1 MRGRKRERKREKA
14 REIFFPLPLTPLVKK
29 KTNKTKKILRAI
41 RAAVLTTALEDQKR
55 GDGSNSTANDDNDK
69 SIYRGARN
77 YSDHNAGFRRNL
89 DAATAAAGGGKAA
102 GSHGPLRASV
112 HARMS
117 VRFDYQPDI
126 CKDYKETGYC
136 GFGDACKF
144 LHDRGDH
151 KSGWQIDREWEAK
164 QKKEA
169 EDKKKRE
176 EGIFV
181 DNGGGEEG
189 EEGKDGE
196 DKDEAGLPFAC
207 LSCKRP
213 WATGNA
219 DEKREEVAADP
230 VVTRCGHHFCE
241 ACALRNAASDPKCPV
256 CGKAHGGTFNV
267 AREIV
272 RKLARSGRGG

>member
-1 MRGRKRERKREKA
+1 MEERGARERGLSSWFLRIA
-14 REIFFPLPLTPLVKK
+14 HNDKK
-29 KTNKTKKILRAI
+29 KHSNRAI
-41 RAAVLTTALEDQKR
+41 RAAVLTNALEDQKR
-55 GDGSNSTANDDNDK
+55 GDGASIDDETNADK
-69 SIYRGARN
+69 SIYKGARN

-151 KSGWQIDREWEAK
+151 KSGWQIDKEWDAK
-164 QKKEA
+164 QKKEV

-176 EGIFV
+176 AGIF
-181 DNGGGEEG
+181 DDE
-189 EEGKDGE
+189 E
-196 DKDEAGLPFAC
+196 DKDRDKDEDGLPFAC

-213 WATGNA
+213 WATGSGE
-219 DEKREEVAADP
+219 EKREEVAADP
-230 VVTRCGHHFCE
+230 VVTKCGHHFCE
-241 ACALRNAASDPKCPV
+241 GCALKNAASDPKCPV
-256 CGKAHGGTFNV
+256 CGKPHGGTFNV
-267 AREIV
+267 AREIA

>member
-1 MRGRKRERKREKA
+1 
-14 REIFFPLPLTPLVKK
+14 
-29 KTNKTKKILRAI
+29 
-41 RAAVLTTALEDQKR
+41 
-55 GDGSNSTANDDNDK
+55 
-69 SIYRGARN
+69 
-77 YSDHNAGFRRNL
+77 
-89 DAATAAAGGGKAA
+89 
-102 GSHGPLRASV
+102 
-112 HARMS
+112 MS
-117 VRFDYQPDI
+117 VRFDYQPDV

-151 KSGWQIDREWEAK
+151 KSGWQIDREWEEK

-176 EGIFV
+176 AGIF
-181 DNGGGEEG
+181 DDDGADREGGER
-189 EEGKDGE
+189 EGKDE
-196 DKDEAGLPFAC
+196 DGLPFAC

-213 WATGNA
+213 WATAG
-219 DEKREEVAADP
+219 ERREEGLAAFDP

-272 RKLARSGRGG
+272 RKLARGSGRGG

>member
-1 MRGRKRERKREKA
+1 MKNQK
-14 REIFFPLPLTPLVKK
+14 
-29 KTNKTKKILRAI
+29 KTKKTRHRAI
-41 RAAVLTTALEDQKR
+41 RAAVLTNALGDQTKR
-55 GDGSNSTANDDNDK
+55 NDGPSDEQKGDNT
-69 SIYRGARN
+69 SIYTGARN
-77 YSDHNAGFRRNL
+77 YSDHNAGFRRHL

-151 KSGWQIDREWEAK
+151 KSGWQIDKEWEAK
-164 QKKEA
+164 QQKEA
-169 EDKKKRE
+169 EDRKRREAGIFDDE
-176 EGIFV
+176 EGRA
-181 DNGGGEEG
+181 GGEG
-189 EEGKDGE
+189 NDE
-196 DKDEAGLPFAC
+196 DGLPFAC
-207 LSCKRP
+207 LGCKRP
-213 WATGNA
+213 WAAGGEGERR
-219 DEKREEVAADP
+219 DEVAADP

-241 ACALRNAASDPKCPV
+241 ACALRNASSDPKCPV
-256 CGKAHGGTFNV
+256 CGKPHGGTFNV

-272 RKLARSGRGG
+272 RKLGRGKRGAL

>member
-1 MRGRKRERKREKA
+1 MTRKTKKPAKRK
-14 REIFFPLPLTPLVKK
+14 KK
-29 KTNKTKKILRAI
+29 KTRRAI
-41 RAAVLTTALEDQKR
+41 RAAVLTNALEDQKR
-55 GDGSNSTANDDNDK
+55 DGGAANDDESNGDGGK

-176 EGIFV
+176 EGIF
-181 DNGGGEEG
+181 DGDDGDGEGGEAAAG
-189 EEGKDGE
+189 
-196 DKDEAGLPFAC
+196 KDEAGLPFAC

-213 WATGNA
+213 WATGSA
-219 DEKREEVAADP
+219 GEKREEVAADP

-272 RKLARSGRGG
+272 RKLARSGRG

>member
-1 MRGRKRERKREKA
+1 VREEREERRVRERGASRS
-14 REIFFPLPLTPLVKK
+14 FLFSFPLSPLRKK
-29 KTNKTKKILRAI
+29 KSRKLQKIPSNHRAI
-41 RAAVLTTALEDQKR
+41 RAAVLTNALDDRKGSDGGPSNEDSK
-55 GDGSNSTANDDNDK
+55 AK
-69 SIYRGARN
+69 SIYTGARN

-112 HARMS
+112 HARMT

-151 KSGWQIDREWEAK
+151 KSGWQIDKEWEAK

-169 EDKKKRE
+169 EDKKRRE
-176 EGIFV
+176 AGIF
-181 DNGGGEEG
+181 DDDEG
-189 EEGKDGE
+189 EKKDK
-196 DKDEAGLPFAC
+196 DKDEDGLSFAC
-207 LSCKRP
+207 MSCRRP
-213 WATGNA
+213 WAKTG
-219 DEKREEVAADP
+219 KSEEEEELTARDP
-230 VVTRCGHHFCE
+230 VVTKCGHHFCE
-241 ACALRNAASDPKCPV
+241 ACALKNAASDPKCPV
-256 CGKAHGGTFNV
+256 CGKPYGGTFNV

-272 RKLARSGRGG
+272 RKLASR

>member
-1 MRGRKRERKREKA
+1 M
-14 REIFFPLPLTPLVKK
+14 LS
-29 KTNKTKKILRAI
+29 N
-41 RAAVLTTALEDQKR
+41 ALESQKGGPKGTNNGGG
-55 GDGSNSTANDDNDK
+55 GDGDGDDEK
-69 SIYRGARN
+69 SIYKGARN

-151 KSGWQIDREWEAK
+151 KSGWQIDREWEEK

-169 EDKKKRE
+169 EDKKRREAGIFDDE
-176 EGIFV
+176 EGREK
-181 DNGGGEEG
+181 GGAD
-189 EEGKDGE
+189 GKDE
-196 DKDEAGLPFAC
+196 NGLPFAC

-213 WATGNA
+213 WATGGAGN
-219 DEKREEVAADP
+219 EQKRDAVAADP

-241 ACALRNAASDPKCPV
+241 ACALKNAAADPKCPV
-256 CGKAHGGTFNV
+256 CGKPHGGTFNV